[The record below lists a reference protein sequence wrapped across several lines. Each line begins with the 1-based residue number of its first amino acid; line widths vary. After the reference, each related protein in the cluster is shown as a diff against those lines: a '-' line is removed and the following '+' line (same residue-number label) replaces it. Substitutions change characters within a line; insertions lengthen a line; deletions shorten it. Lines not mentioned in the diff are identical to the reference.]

1 MAADQSITVL
11 GYAYPFISTEVLED
25 WLPDLTAV
33 LSFSYGVREDGS
45 LIPLA
50 DEALLAAVC
59 PNPLPAEEGV
69 EGTGS
74 VCRDVQMV
82 LTPMNEEGQFSS
94 ELAGTVLRN
103 EEIRRTLAENI
114 RNTVIEKNYAGVNF
128 DFEYVQ
134 REDRDLYVE
143 LVRETAALLRPLGL
157 LTTVALVPKTSAD
170 QPGLLYGGH
179 DYRGMGEAADL
190 AMLMTYE
197 WGYTYGPPMAVAPL
211 DKVEQVLLYGLSEI
225 PAEKILLGIP
235 NYGYDWTLPFEAGIS
250 EAGKLSID
258 EAFALAASYG
268 AEIQFDET
276 AQSPYFFYTGEDGRE
291 HEVWFEDERSLT
303 AKLKLIDKYGLAG
316 AFYWNIMSYY
326 AGNSEALAGL
336 YQVLPALPEPSAG

>member
-1 MAADQSITVL
+1 MASEKSIAVL
-11 GYAYPFISTEVLED
+11 GYAYPFISPEVLGA
-25 WLPDLTAV
+25 WLPDLTAI
-33 LSFSYGVREDGS
+33 LSFSWGIRPDGS
-45 LIPLA
+45 LIPLE
-50 DEALLAAVC
+50 DEGLLAAVC
-59 PNPLPAEEGV
+59 PNLLPAEEGV

-103 EEIRRTLAENI
+103 EEARRALAENI

-134 REDRDLYVE
+134 REDRDLYVQ

-157 LTTVALVPKTSAD
+157 STTIALVPKTSAD

-190 AMLMTYE
+190 VLLMTYE

-235 NYGYDWTLPFEAGIS
+235 NYGYDWPLPFEAGTT
-250 EAGKLSID
+250 AARKLSID

-276 AQSPYFFYTGEDGRE
+276 AQSPYFFYTDEDGTE
-291 HEVWFEDERSLT
+291 HEVWFENERSLA
-303 AKLKLIDKYGLAG
+303 AKLQLIEKYGLAG

-326 AGNSEALAGL
+326 PGNTAALGDL
-336 YQVLPALPEPSAG
+336 YQVLPALPQPAGL